1 MARKLNWRVILQVLG
16 YAVLFESGLLLLP
29 ALVALMYREPGM
41 VRAFAFTI
49 AGTLGAGFLLSRI
62 RPKKKDYFARDGL
75 MAVGLIWIVLSL
87 AGAIPFWISGE
98 IPSYVDSFFETVSG
112 FTTTGA
118 TILTD
123 VESLSRSALFWRS
136 LTHWV
141 GGMGVLVLLLAVL
154 PKTGEQA
161 MHLMRAEAP
170 GPSISKLVPR
180 LRTSAMILYGLYML
194 LSLIEFCF
202 LFFGGMPVFD
212 ALVHTFGTAGTGGFS
227 LYADSI
233 AHYDSVYFELV
244 ITIFMFLFGVNFNL
258 YFFLMVRDFKA
269 VLRDTEFRTYLGI
282 AAAATIM
289 IALNILHLYGSLAE
303 ALRYSSFQ
311 VVSVMT
317 TTGYATADFNL
328 WPTFSKMTLFFLMVV
343 GAMAGSTGGGI
354 KVVRLMIVIKSLKLN
369 IQKLVHPQKVEAL
382 TLSGKPLPK
391 EETSKT
397 LAFFCFWFIL
407 ITVCTLLVAL
417 DGYDFESTLSAVYT
431 CIGNVGPGFGFCGPV
446 GSFAPFSAFSKL
458 VLSFAML
465 AGRLEIYPILI
476 LSVPLFALFRPGYR
490 HHRQRR
496 ETTGLGRQAR

>member
-1 MARKLNWRVILQVLG
+1 MARKLNWQVILQVLG
-16 YAVLFESGLLLLP
+16 FAVLFESVLLLLP
-29 ALVALMYREPGM
+29 LLVAGIYHEQHMFQALLVTIGIT
-41 VRAFAFTI
+41 FAC
-49 AGTLGAGFLLSRI
+49 GGLLSRI
-62 RPKKKDYFARDGL
+62 NPKKQDYFARDGL
-75 MAVGLIWIVLSL
+75 IAVGLIWIVLSL
-87 AGAIPFWISGE
+87 AGALPFRLSGE

-123 VESLSRSALFWRS
+123 VEALSRSAIFWRS

-180 LRTSAMILYGLYML
+180 LRTSAMILYGLYLL
-194 LSLIEFCF
+194 LSLLELLF
-202 LFFGGMPVFD
+202 LLAGGMPFFD
-212 ALVHTFGTAGTGGFS
+212 SLIHTFGTAGTGGFS
-227 LYADSI
+227 LYAASI
-233 AHYDSVYFELV
+233 AHYHSVYFETV
-244 ITIFMFLFGVNFNL
+244 ITVFMFLFGVNFNL
-258 YFFLMVRDFKA
+258 YFFLVMRDVRPLLK
-269 VLRDTEFRTYLGI
+269 DTEFRTYLGI
-282 AAAATIM
+282 TIGATVL
-289 IALNILHLYGSLAE
+289 IALNILHLYGSLAT

-328 WPTFSKMTLFFLMVV
+328 WPTFSKMILFFLMVV

-354 KVVRLMIVIKSLKLN
+354 KVVRLLIVLRTLKLN
-369 IQKLVHPQKVEAL
+369 VQKLVHPQKVEAL
-382 TLSGKPLPK
+382 TLSGKPVPR
-391 EETSKT
+391 EECTKV

-407 ITVCTLLVAL
+407 IALCTVLVAL
-417 DGYDFESTLSAVYT
+417 DGLDFESTISAVYT
-431 CIGNVGPGFGFCGPV
+431 CIGNVGLGFGICGPT

-465 AGRLEIYPILI
+465 AGRLEIYPIVI
-476 LSVPLFALFRPGYR
+476 LSLPLFAIFRSSGKKR
-490 HHRQRR
+490 TIRR
-496 ETTGLGRQAR
+496 RD